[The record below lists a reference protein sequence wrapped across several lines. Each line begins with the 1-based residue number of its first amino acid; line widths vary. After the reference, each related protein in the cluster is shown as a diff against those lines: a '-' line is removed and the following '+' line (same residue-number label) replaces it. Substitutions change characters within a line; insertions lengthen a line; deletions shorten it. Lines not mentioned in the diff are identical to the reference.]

1 MMPGSQA
8 IGSDLKGRARIFSGW
23 RPVGAVV
30 RRVRAFFGVGQPREA
45 IEVRITEP
53 SWGWIPVLCL
63 NSALALVLITFSLSA
78 GGDAGSPKSALFCAG
93 TFALFFPLAA
103 RIVWPHVSRFEQ
115 IGLLLLATCALF
127 TIKFLGSPLG
137 FKGFD
142 EFLHWGTADDILV
155 RQRLFTPNALLPI
168 SPLYPALEIAAT
180 AVAKVTGLPLFA
192 AALLLMGVSRVI
204 FICALFLFFETVTA
218 SSRLAAIACVIYMG
232 NSSFP
237 LFHVSFS
244 YESLAIVF
252 LILAFLA
259 IACAKQ
265 DDAERGG
272 RAAFLAAPFLLVLA
286 ATHHIT
292 VFITVLLLVLLTAVV
307 FLNRG
312 VPQRRFVPMALAGMT
327 AISAWGWQALMGNPV
342 TEYLLPNLL
351 AGLADLVQLLK
362 TLTPVRKPFVS
373 TDGAV
378 SPLWQRATMLSA
390 LALICLGLAMGFFR
404 ALRLAGVRIVRTRG
418 RIPVSFAWTD
428 DWLVMLVL
436 LTVAF
441 PVTLAFRLTESA
453 WELGNRLGPYLY
465 FGIAPVVAIA
475 VAGAWLGRS
484 ASPWRAATVGA
495 ALTVMLTGGLFTAW
509 GGSIELPRHYKVV
522 ADALSIEQMGIDTGK
537 WTRAWLGPN
546 NRFVADRINRL
557 LLVAY
562 GRQQVVT
569 TLQDQ
574 IDTSRLLLTDKL
586 GPGELH
592 ALKTADIDYLLVDMR
607 LTQALPR
614 FGVYFERG
622 EDAQLNAVPP
632 EPQALLKFNG
642 MARVSRPFDNGYII
656 IYDVAALA
664 RYLRDAR

>member
-1 MMPGSQA
+1 MMPGSQE

-362 TLTPVRKPFVS
+362 TLTPV
-373 TDGAV
+373 
-378 SPLWQRATMLSA
+378 
-390 LALICLGLAMGFFR
+390 
-404 ALRLAGVRIVRTRG
+404 
-418 RIPVSFAWTD
+418 
-428 DWLVMLVL
+428 L